1 MMDSL
6 QESAL
11 QMLEN
16 ALAREKLDSS
26 IEEVKAI
33 KALLKEADERWDVIS
48 VNGKSA
54 AAAPSKRRKVSC

>member
-33 KALLKEADERWDVIS
+33 KALLKEADERWDTW
-48 VNGKSA
+48 
-54 AAAPSKRRKVSC
+54 